1 MMLDRNYE
9 LRRTAIEYIKHLRN
23 YAEEVEK
30 YDPILRDKLV
40 MLIDRLQ
47 SLIYQM

>member
-1 MMLDRNYE
+1 MMLDRSYE
-9 LRRTAIEYIKHLRN
+9 LRRTAIEHIKLLRN

-30 YDPILRDKLV
+30 YDPILRDRLI

-47 SLIYQM
+47 SIIYQL